1 MDVRVTA
8 KGPGA
13 GRLQRPPRID
23 VRALTDPHNR
33 EKVSQILEDAPRPA
47 WEVSAHSHVAIVT
60 SYLQDRLT
68 AAFPQQARRP
78 FKPILLRTHGLCRSR
93 SLGANALP
101 LRLPCV
107 DRPSV
112 PCYGL
117 GGRVAQQVLL
127 LPLPGCVSGRLQRRY
142 TVSGLE
148 SLLSPCATVARK
160 IEQPM

>member
-1 MDVRVTA
+1 MFALLLKAPVRGGFSA
-8 KGPGA
+8 
-13 GRLQRPPRID
+13 RH
-23 VRALTDPHNR
+23 ALTSVPSQIPTIERRSARSLRMPPGLLGRYLRTLMLPLLPLTCRTGSRPHSHNR
-33 EKVSQILEDAPRPA
+33 
-47 WEVSAHSHVAIVT
+47 H
-60 SYLQDRLT
+60 
-68 AAFPQQARRP
+68 AAP

-112 PCYGL
+112 PCYEL